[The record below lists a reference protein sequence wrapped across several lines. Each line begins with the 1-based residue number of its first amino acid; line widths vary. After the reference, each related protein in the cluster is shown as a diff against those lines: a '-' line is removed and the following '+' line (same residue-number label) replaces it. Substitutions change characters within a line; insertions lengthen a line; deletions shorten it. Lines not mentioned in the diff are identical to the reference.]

1 MVANVF
7 RDGFAFAEDAH
18 AAKQILQRKFLQK
31 WNWAPIGKE
40 EVGVITR
47 EINKHARLLLIGED

>member
-7 RDGFAFAEDAH
+7 RDGLAIAEDAH
-18 AAKQILQRKFLQK
+18 AGKRFSQRKFLQK

-40 EVGVITR
+40 EVVVITR
-47 EINKHARLLLIGED
+47 EINVHARLLQIGEG